1 MRWILSTGEEKLG
14 GPVVISATAPGT
26 GDGSANGNINFVARI
41 ANQRSGLT
49 LNNGVVYVPFAS
61 HGDIGPYHGWILG
74 YDASTLQPVNVFVD
88 TPTALKEASGWR
100 VAPR

>member
-1 MRWILSTGEEKLG
+1 MCRSLRSKRAATFIGLHALDLSTGEEKLG

-26 GDGSANGNINFVARI
+26 GDGSDANGNINFVPRI

-61 HGDIGPYHGWILG
+61 HGDNGHTTAGCL
-74 YDASTLQPVNVFVD
+74 AM
-88 TPTALKEASGWR
+88 TPR
-100 VAPR
+100 RCNQ